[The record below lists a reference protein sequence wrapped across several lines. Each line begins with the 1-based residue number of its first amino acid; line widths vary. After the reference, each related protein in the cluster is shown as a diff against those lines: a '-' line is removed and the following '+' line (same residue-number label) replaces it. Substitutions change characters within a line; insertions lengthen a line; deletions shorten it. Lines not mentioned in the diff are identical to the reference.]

1 MLTKYPKTV
10 KLKDGTPVVI
20 RPLERGDFDQL
31 FNFFGALPEEDRL
44 FLRHD
49 VRDPDVVRKWTEELN
64 LDSVIPLV
72 ALDRDVVVADGSLH
86 IDPHEWMRH
95 VGNVRLVTARS
106 HRNKGLGGLLIREL
120 VTLAT
125 HRNLEKLQAHVIED
139 NVEALKMLKAVGF
152 ESAAVLRGM
161 VKDRTWKARNLV
173 IMVSDVANLDRILED
188 WMQFSMQP
196 GYRVPGGGA

>member
-20 RPLERGDFDQL
+20 RPLEHGDFDQL
-31 FNFFGALPEEDRL
+31 FNFFGTLPEEDRL

-49 VRDPDVVRKWTEELN
+49 VRDPAVVRQWTEDLN
-64 LDSVIPLV
+64 MERVIPLV
-72 ALDRDVVVADGSLH
+72 ALDCDVVVADGSLH

-95 VGNVRLVTARS
+95 VGHIRMVTARS
-106 HRNKGLGGLLIREL
+106 HRNKGLGGLITREL

-125 HRNLEKLQAHVIED
+125 HHNLEKLQAHIIED
-139 NVEALKMLKAVGF
+139 NTGAIKMLKAVGF
-152 ESAAVLRGM
+152 EKEAVLKGM
-161 VKDRTWKARNLV
+161 VKDRTWKSRDLV

-196 GYRVPGGGA
+196 GYRAPGGGA

>member
-20 RPLERGDFDQL
+20 RPLERADFDQL

-72 ALDRDVVVADGSLH
+72 ALDHDVVVADGSLH

-106 HRNKGLGGLLIREL
+106 HRNKGLGGLMVREL

-125 HRNLEKLQAHVIED
+125 HLNLEKLQAHVIED
-139 NVEALKMLKAVGF
+139 NAEALKMLKAVGF

-161 VKDRTWKARNLV
+161 VKDRTWKARDLV